1 MDTIAKGDA
10 FEAKV
15 FDIIA
20 GELSGDRLGLSPSQ
34 AKIFR
39 KKAYFSRDRKS
50 SIIFDVAIEI
60 WPPNA
65 KNYSLLW
72 VCECKDYGG
81 TIPVNDVEEFK
92 AKLDQIGGK
101 NIKGVIASPN
111 ALQQGALNYAQ
122 SNGIGVVRILQD
134 NQLSWSFHLMTTTDL
149 KEKLNPREFAMALSN
164 QDYVGRERSFYA
176 IFEGYIFGSWYSL
189 LSQSLKIV

>member
-1 MDTIAKGDA
+1 MDTVAKGNA
-10 FEAKV
+10 FEDRV
-15 FDIIA
+15 FEIIA
-20 GELSGDRLGLSPSQ
+20 RELNGDRLGLSPYQ

-39 KKAYFSRDRKS
+39 KKAYFSRERKS
-50 SIIFDVAIEI
+50 NIIVDIAIEI

-111 ALQQGALNYAQ
+111 AFQQGALNYAQ
-122 SNGIGVVRILQD
+122 SNGIGVVRILPDSQV
-134 NQLSWSFHLMTTTDL
+134 SWSFHLITTTDL
-149 KEKLNPREFAMALSN
+149 KEKLNPRDFAVALIN
-164 QDYVGRERSFYA
+164 QDYVGKERSFYA
-176 IFEGYIFGSWYSL
+176 TFEGYIFGNWYSL
-189 LSQSLKIV
+189 LSQSLKK

>member
-1 MDTIAKGDA
+1 MDTVAKGDA
-10 FEAKV
+10 FEDRV
-15 FDIIA
+15 FEIIVR
-20 GELSGDRLGLSPSQ
+20 ELNGDRLGLSPSQ
-34 AKIFR
+34 VKIFR
-39 KKAYFSRDRKS
+39 KKAYFSRERRS
-50 SIIFDVAIEI
+50 NIVVDVAIEI

-122 SNGIGVVRILQD
+122 SNGIGVVRILPD
-134 NQLSWSFHLMTTTDL
+134 NQVSWSFHLMTTNDL
-149 KEKLNPREFAMALSN
+149 KEKLNAREFAMALIN
-164 QDYVGRERSFYA
+164 QNYIGKERSFYST
-176 IFEGYIFGSWYSL
+176 FEGCIFGNWYSL
-189 LSQSLKIV
+189 LSHSLKK